1 MALTEKQWSTLARD
15 LKRALQRVAPEW
27 TDANVHDPGVTVL
40 EVLCYAITALKYRS
54 GAPDD
59 RVRLLLRTVAERA
72 SALAA
77 PAAASDVHDD
87 CGPGLQRVNY
97 FFGQVLG
104 VDDFKTEQRYLRE
117 RLKRH
122 NRLLHG
128 AGIVS
133 GLGVTVERGSA
144 GGRIAIAPGM
154 ALDPTGNE
162 VCVEQSVD
170 LCLPPP
176 GPDLVVLLRYA
187 ERPCRFAPTIS
198 SAAVDAT
205 DGGADAQ
212 PARSVETFS
221 VALVAAPAADAVA
234 IARLRQV
241 RGRWQV
247 DPRFKVLRVG

>member
-77 PAAASDVHDD
+77 PTSDGHDD

-97 FFGQVLG
+97 TTGMLLG
-104 VDDFKTEQRYLRE
+104 VDDFKAEQDYLRE
-117 RLKRH
+117 RLQRH

-128 AGIVS
+128 AGIVT
-133 GLGVTVERGSA
+133 GLGITVQRDSA
-144 GGRIAIAPGM
+144 GSRITIAPGL

-162 VCVEQSVD
+162 ICVEQSVD
-170 LCLPPP
+170 LALPAP

-247 DPRFKVLRVG
+247 DPRFKVMRVG

>member
-1 MALTEKQWSTLARD
+1 MALTEKQWTTLARD
-15 LKRALQRVAPEW
+15 LERALQRVAPEW

-40 EVLCYAITALKYRS
+40 EVLCYALTDLKYRS

-59 RVRLLLRTVAERA
+59 RMRVLLRTVAERA

-104 VDDFKTEQRYLRE
+104 VDDFSTEQQYLRE

-128 AGIVS
+128 AGIAS
-133 GLGVTVERGSA
+133 GLGVTLEQDSA
-144 GGRIAIAPGM
+144 GGRITIAPGL

-162 VCVEQSVD
+162 ICVEQSVD
-170 LCLPPP
+170 LALPPP
-176 GPDLVVLLRYA
+176 GPALVVLLRYA
-187 ERPCRFAPTIS
+187 GRPCRWVPVVA
-198 SAAVDAT
+198 SATVDAP
-205 DGGADAQ
+205 DGSSGMH
-212 PARSVETFS
+212 PTRIVETFS
-221 VALVAAPAADAVA
+221 VALAAAPAGDSVA

-247 DPRFKVLRVG
+247 DARFKVMRVG